1 MSKQPWNVRG
11 SLLRL
16 SLCLSL
22 SFTAAQEARGQVT
35 ERRLAAMGTVFAV
48 RVEGV
53 DRARALSASEAAAE
67 EVARV
72 EDLLST
78 WKRGGG
84 LDRLNRAPAG
94 RAVEVGSEVAS
105 LLRALERWTS
115 RTRGAFDPTVLPLIL
130 AWDLRGP
137 GRIPDRTA
145 LSNALAATGWT
156 SFSISGGDLAAR
168 RRAGSGIDEGA
179 WAKGYALDR
188 GRVKLADAG
197 VRRATLDLGGQVM
210 VLGTGAVEIADPG
223 GRRGRAA
230 AGSIEVRD
238 ASVSTSGDS
247 ERSRTVGGERIGHL
261 LDPRSGRPAR
271 DFGSATVVAAS
282 GLTADILSTA
292 FFVLGP
298 EAGLE
303 LSGELNRRGFANEA
317 LFLVATSE
325 GVKPLATRGLR
336 FQRHTQKP
344 DISEER

>member
-1 MSKQPWNVRG
+1 
-11 SLLRL
+11 
-16 SLCLSL
+16 
-22 SFTAAQEARGQVT
+22 
-35 ERRLAAMGTVFAV
+35 MGTVLSV
-48 RVEGV
+48 RIEGV
-53 DRARALSASEAAAE
+53 DRPRALSASEAAAD

-72 EDLLST
+72 EELLST
-78 WKRGGG
+78 WKRGGA

-94 RAVEVGSEVAS
+94 RAVEVGGEVAS
-105 LLRALERWTS
+105 LLRALEGWTS
-115 RTRGAFDPTVLPLIL
+115 RTRGAFDPTVLPLIF
-130 AWDLRGP
+130 AWDLRGA

-145 LSNALAATGWT
+145 LSDALSATGWR
-156 SFSISGGDLAAR
+156 SFSISGVDLAAR
-168 RRAGSGIDEGA
+168 GRAGSGIDEGA

-188 GRVKLADAG
+188 SRMKLADAG
-197 VRRATLDLGGQVM
+197 VRRATVDLGGQVM

-223 GRRGRAA
+223 ARRGRTA

-238 ASVSTSGDS
+238 ASVSTSGNS

-282 GLTADILSTA
+282 GLAADVLSTA

-303 LSGELNRRGFANEA
+303 LSNELNRQGFTNEA

-325 GVKPLATRGLR
+325 GVKPLVTPGLR
-336 FQRHTQKP
+336 FHAHDPHDTHDPPKP
-344 DISEER
+344 EER